1 MIQMSRPQQL
11 KYTLLAS
18 AVAIACWGMPLS
30 LSGKASDLNRQLAIP
45 INNGTLNA
53 QRRQADQHV
62 SEGQAQVKAG
72 ELKAAAESW
81 QAALAIYRQIKD
93 MQAQGEVYE
102 ALGDLYA
109 DLEMFNESEEAM
121 RRRLGV
127 ARAIDDFQGQ
137 IFASNALAEMLLRRN
152 KPAEA
157 GKIASDGL
165 LIAKDVQNAKGIG
178 LSLSN
183 MGRAASGIREYD
195 RALDYF
201 ERAVQSQREAQD
213 FVGQARSQN
222 YWGDAWRSVRNYKE
236 ASGAYQIGL
245 LLAERMKDDVS
256 VDHALEGLALSY
268 EGQGQSGTALRYLSD
283 RLAVAQKAG
292 DGRLELRALRSL
304 ASYYRRNQDLMQTE
318 KLYGQGVLVAQ
329 RIGAKDE
336 ELFLSRQLEDL
347 RLRLSLQRSGQL
359 YQR

>member
-1 MIQMSRPQQL
+1 MFQMSRPQQI

-45 INNGTLNA
+45 LNNGTLNA
-53 QRRQADQHV
+53 QRRQADQYV
-62 SEGQAQVKAG
+62 SEGQAQVKSG
-72 ELKAAAESW
+72 DLKGAADSW

-93 MQAQGEVYE
+93 MQAQGDIYE

-137 IFASNALAEMLLRRN
+137 IFASNTLAEMLLRRN

-157 GKIASDGL
+157 GEIAADGL
-165 LIAKDVQNAKGIG
+165 RIAQDVKNAKGVG
-178 LSLSN
+178 LSLGN
-183 MGRAASGIREYD
+183 MGRASLGVRDYD
-195 RALDYF
+195 RALAYF

-213 FVGQARSQN
+213 FSGQARSQN
-222 YWGDAWRSVRNYKE
+222 YWGDTWRAVRNYKE
-236 ASGAYQIGL
+236 AAGAYQIGL
-245 LLAERMKDDVS
+245 LLAERMDDSVE
-256 VDHALEGLALSY
+256 VDHSLEGLALSY
-268 EGQGQSGTALRYLSD
+268 EGQGQSQSALRYLSD
-283 RLAVAQKAG
+283 RLAVAQQSG
-292 DGRLELRALRSL
+292 NGRLELRALRSL
-304 ASYYRRNQDLMQTE
+304 ASYYKRNKDLLQTE
-318 KLYGQGVLVAQ
+318 KLYAQGVVVAQ

-347 RLRLSLQRSGQL
+347 QLRLSLQRSGQL
-359 YQR
+359 YQQ